1 MKEELL
7 ELLRREP
14 FVPLRIV
21 LTSGEGFDILN
32 PHLVAVG
39 ESMIHVMRP
48 KSDRYV
54 ILRLNQIASIE
65 VMEPA
70 S

>member
-7 ELLRREP
+7 ELLKREP
-14 FVPLRIV
+14 FVPLRVV
-21 LTSGEGFDILN
+21 LTSGDGFDVLN

-48 KSDRYV
+48 KSDRYA